1 MPVSKR
7 SKKPKSRMPTPAT
20 PAPNE
25 VPPSDALIFEVEW
38 SDGTKTRMS
47 VHTFADSLDVK
58 RGVAVSRA
66 AYSSRKKIPMSS
78 ITATIVQGHFEDSS
92 GAIVATYN
100 AAQIKKEA
108 A

>member
-1 MPVSKR
+1 MPVPKR

-25 VPPSDALIFEVEW
+25 VPSSDGLIFETEW
-38 SDGTKTRMS
+38 NDGTKTRMS
-47 VHTFADSLDVK
+47 VYTFADSLDVK

-66 AYSSRKKIPMSS
+66 AYSGRKRIPMSA
-78 ITATIVQGHFEDSS
+78 ITATIERAHFEDSG

-100 AAQIKKEA
+100 ATQIKKEA